1 MATFTD
7 SKPSPASSQP
17 LSTSAAPTQAP
28 SNVADSRYT
37 FDDAKLEEL
46 RKQSPWKNDPK
57 YFKQVSVSPHGHCE
71 NGEIVN
77 FAIIRCLF
85 GLYSW
90 VELTLR
96 CIILL
101 YPYMNIHINR

>member
-1 MATFTD
+1 MATSTD

-57 YFKQVSVSPHGHCE
+57 YFKQVSVSPTA
-71 NGEIVN
+71 IVKMV
-77 FAIIRCLF
+77 RML
-85 GLYSW
+85 
-90 VELTLR
+90 
-96 CIILL
+96 ILL
-101 YPYMNIHINR
+101 LYVVYLDFIVGLNSLCDALYYYTI